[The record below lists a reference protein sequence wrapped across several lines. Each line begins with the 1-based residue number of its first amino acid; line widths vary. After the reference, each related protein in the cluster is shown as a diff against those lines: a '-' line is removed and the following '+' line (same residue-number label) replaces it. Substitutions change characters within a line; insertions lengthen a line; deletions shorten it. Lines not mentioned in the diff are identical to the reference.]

1 MSSSS
6 YKMRKSSPLLF
17 RKLDKFFPDKKMLRS
32 SSDKSLIIKNK
43 YSLSFALNKKEKEK
57 TKIIW
62 SEDGKKIFLTGSFC
76 NWEKLYLMKKNNKDE
91 YFYYFLYLPKGF
103 YQFKFKVDGKW
114 KNSSFYPKINNHG
127 DINNYLDNTSSNYEF
142 ASLSTNES
150 SIISSTLN
158 NKNNNNKIIN
168 NKNVNNKIDFTFCKK
183 NYCIYY
189 PKIKEMREYTD
200 KKPSNFQIECYH
212 GINQI
217 QNIIG
222 NKKYLF
228 LEENDIFSG
237 NYSYKNIERKDHILL
252 NHLCQK
258 QKNRRNNNNIII
270 TSIVIK
276 YRHKNCTF
284 LYYK

>member
-1 MSSSS
+1 MSSSL
-6 YKMRKSSPLLF
+6 YKNRTSSFFPKLDLFFPEKKMIKSSSN
-17 RKLDKFFPDKKMLRS
+17 KNI
-32 SSDKSLIIKNK
+32 IIKNK
-43 YSLSFALNKKEKEK
+43 YSLSFTLNKKEK

-62 SEDGKKIFLTGSFC
+62 FEGGKKIFLTGSFC
-76 NWEKLYLMKKNNKDE
+76 NWDKLYLMKKNNKDK
-91 YFYYFLYLPKGF
+91 YFYYSLDLPKGF

-114 KNSSFYPKINNHG
+114 KNSSFYPKLNNHG
-127 DINNYLDNTSSNYEF
+127 NINNYLDNTSSNYEF

-150 SIISSTLN
+150 SIISSPLN
-158 NKNNNNKIIN
+158 NKNNNNYNKIIN
-168 NKNVNNKIDFTFCKK
+168 NINVNNNIDFSYCTK

-189 PKIKEMREYTD
+189 PKIKEMREYTN
-200 KKPSNFQIECYH
+200 KKPTNFQIECYH

-217 QNIIG
+217 QNSIG

-237 NYSYKNIERKDHILL
+237 NYTYKNIERKDHILL

-258 QKNRRNNNNIII
+258 QKKKNKNNVL

-276 YRHKNCTF
+276 YRRKNCTF